1 VKQTTAMSGLTF
13 HLTPASAAYW
23 REWTADLGAIVCGRT
38 LFDVVDNRWPDD
50 RIERGTIRI
59 TATRNRANGRIVAPG
74 TAQMV

>member
-1 VKQTTAMSGLTF
+1 VEPTTAMSGLTF
-13 HLTPASAAYW
+13 RLTPGQRRLL

-38 LFDVVDNRWPDD
+38 VFDVVDNRWPHD

-59 TATRNRANGRIVAPG
+59 TATRNCANGRIVAPG